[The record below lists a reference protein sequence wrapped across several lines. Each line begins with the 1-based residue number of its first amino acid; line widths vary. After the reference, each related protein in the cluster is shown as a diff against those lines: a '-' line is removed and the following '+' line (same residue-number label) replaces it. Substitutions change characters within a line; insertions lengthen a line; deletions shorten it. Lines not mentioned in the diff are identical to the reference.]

1 MGISM
6 ATAHPN
12 VGGHTRTAF
21 GTLKAVKNLAW
32 LSLIQIYTGPFK
44 NDYFLSPLRFILNDS

>member
-12 VGGHTRTAF
+12 VGGHTQTAL
-21 GTLKAVKNLAW
+21 GNPESWVNSAW
-32 LSLIQIYTGPFK
+32 LSLDPNTH
-44 NDYFLSPLRFILNDS
+44 LPL